1 MNLVE
6 SILQSDDRN
15 LGSFGTFEKSIGY
28 TTLLCITVP
37 ILIIPFFFILVGK
50 SVYRLTALFF
60 GIVIFLFL
68 IIRLRFSWIVKLDHQ
83 LRRFYHA

>member
-37 ILIIPFFFILVGK
+37 IFIIPFFFILVGK

-68 IIRLRFSWIVKLDHQ
+68 IIRFRFSWIVKLDHQ